1 MELNGREIRFRRSV
15 YADHKIAKISPD
27 HDPNKLG
34 KLLKSGDLVAGLETM
49 IAFVCA
55 MSEAYEKHA
64 KRENPEYIPN
74 PVTEEEL
81 LDETSDFLSDLFMQ
95 AAAVFTGDGKP
106 TVEAEAPKGKNG
118 EAASE

>member
-1 MELNGREIRFRRSV
+1 MELNGREVKFRRSV

-27 HDPNKLG
+27 HDTNKLG
-34 KLLKSGDLVAGLETM
+34 RLLKSGDLVAGLETM

-64 KRENPEYIPN
+64 KRENPDYIPN

-81 LDETSDFLSDLFMQ
+81 LDETSDTLSDLFM
-95 AAAVFTGDGKP
+95 AAADVFTGDGKP
-106 TVEAEAPKGKNG
+106 TVEAEPVKGKNG

>member
-1 MELNGREIRFRRSV
+1 MELNGREIGFRRSV
-15 YADHKIAKISPD
+15 YAEHKIAKISPD
-27 HDPNKLG
+27 HDPNKLS
-34 KLLKSGDLVAGLETM
+34 KTLQAGDLVMGLETM
-49 IAFVCA
+49 MAVVCA

-81 LDETSDFLSDLFMQ
+81 LDETSDTLADLFME

-106 TVEAEAPKGKNG
+106 TVELEEPKGKNG
-118 EAASE
+118 DAASE

>member
-1 MELNGREIRFRRSV
+1 MELNGREVRFRRSV

-34 KLLKSGDLVAGLETM
+34 KLLQSGDLVAGLETM

-55 MSEAYEKHA
+55 LSEAHEKHM
-64 KRENPEYIPN
+64 KRENPDYVPN

-81 LDETSDFLSDLFMQ
+81 LDETTDVLSDLF
-95 AAAVFTGDGKP
+95 AAAAEAFSGDGKT

-118 EAASE
+118 EPAHE

>member
-1 MELNGREIRFRRSV
+1 MELNGRKVKFRRSV
-15 YADHKIAKISPD
+15 YADHKIAKVSPG

-34 KLLKSGDLVAGLETM
+34 KLLQSGDLVAGLETM

-55 MSEAYEKHA
+55 MSEAYEKHM
-64 KRENPEYIPN
+64 KRENPDYVPN

-81 LDETSDFLSDLFMQ
+81 MDETSDTLSDLFME
-95 AAAVFTGDGKP
+95 AAAVFTSDGKA

>member
-15 YADHKIAKISPD
+15 YADHKIAKFSPD

-34 KLLKSGDLVAGLETM
+34 KLLQSGDLVAGLETM

-55 MSEAYEKHA
+55 MSEAHEKHM
-64 KRENPEYIPN
+64 KREDPEYIPN

-81 LDETSDFLSDLFMQ
+81 LDETSDTLADLFQ
-95 AAAVFTGDGKP
+95 EAAAVFSSDGKP

-118 EAASE
+118 DAASE

>member
-1 MELNGREIRFRRSV
+1 MELNGREVKFRRSV
-15 YADHKIAKISPD
+15 YADHKIAKVSPD

-34 KLLKSGDLVAGLETM
+34 KLLQSVDLVAGLETM

-55 MSEAYEKHA
+55 MSEAYEKHM
-64 KRENPEYIPN
+64 KRENPDYIPN

-81 LDETSDFLSDLFMQ
+81 MDETSDTLSDMFME
-95 AAAVFTGDGKP
+95 AAAVFTSDGKA

>member
-1 MELNGREIRFRRSV
+1 MELNGREVKFRRSV
-15 YADHKIAKISPD
+15 YADHKIAKVSPD

-34 KLLKSGDLVAGLETM
+34 KLLQSGDLVAGLETM

-55 MSEAYEKHA
+55 MSEAYEKHM
-64 KRENPEYIPN
+64 KRENQDYVPN

-81 LDETSDFLSDLFMQ
+81 MDETSDTLSDLFME
-95 AAAVFTGDGKP
+95 AAAVFTSDGKA

>member
-1 MELNGREIRFRRSV
+1 MELNGREVKFRRSV

-27 HDPNKLG
+27 HDPNKLST
-34 KLLKSGDLVAGLETM
+34 LLQSGDLVAGLETM

-81 LDETSDFLSDLFMQ
+81 LDETSDTLSDLFMQ
-95 AAAVFTGDGKP
+95 AAEVFAGDGKP
-106 TVEAEAPKGKNG
+106 TVEAEPVKGKNV